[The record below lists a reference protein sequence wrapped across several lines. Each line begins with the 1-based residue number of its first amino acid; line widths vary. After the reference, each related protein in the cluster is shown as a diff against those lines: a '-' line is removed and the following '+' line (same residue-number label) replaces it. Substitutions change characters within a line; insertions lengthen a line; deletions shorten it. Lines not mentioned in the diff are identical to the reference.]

1 MLLSALLGII
11 GAGSLVYGLWAR
23 GKKPLWA
30 NWFMLAGVIL
40 FCGGALFGV
49 AAWGF
54 QVVPSERPQ
63 QLAAIN
69 HATQAPQDI
78 AASPLQPT
86 DFVEVWDAW
95 PTPTPDSLP
104 DYPIPEPP
112 EHLNQG
118 ADGNEPDSSAM
129 TRILIPAMGLDT
141 VVKYVPFD
149 SSTWLIGGLKQE
161 VAWMGDTSWPG
172 LGSNTGLAG
181 HVDLANGD
189 SGPFWNLGD
198 LKPGDRVSV
207 FTERS
212 QYTYQVRESR
222 IVPDSDLSV
231 IEPSEKPQ
239 LTLITCTG
247 WDAELKLYLLRLV
260 VFADLIEVMPLNETA
275 LKP

>member
-1 MLLSALLGII
+1 
-11 GAGSLVYGLWAR
+11 
-23 GKKPLWA
+23 
-30 NWFMLAGVIL
+30 MLAGVIL
-40 FCGGALFGV
+40 LCGGALFGA

-54 QVVPSERPQ
+54 QSIPDQRPQ
-63 QLAAIN
+63 ELAAVS
-69 HATQAPQDI
+69 HATQAPEENPP
-78 AASPLQPT
+78 ALAQPT

-95 PTPTPDSLP
+95 PTPTPNSLP

-112 EHLNQG
+112 EHLKQG

-129 TRILIPAMGLDT
+129 TRINIPAMGLDT

-149 SSTWLIGGLKQE
+149 LSSWLIGGLKQE

-198 LKPGDRVSV
+198 LKAGDQVTV
-207 FTERS
+207 FTEHS

-222 IVPDSDLSV
+222 IVPDLDLSV
-231 IEPSEKPQ
+231 IEPTEKPQ
-239 LTLITCTG
+239 LTLITCAG

-260 VFADLIEVMPLNETA
+260 VFADLVEVKPLNETA
-275 LKP
+275 LNQ

>member
-1 MLLSALLGII
+1 MLLSALLGLV

-78 AASPLQPT
+78 APAPLQPT

-95 PTPTPDSLP
+95 PTPTPESLP

-198 LKPGDRVSV
+198 LKIRRPCLGFYRAQPVHLPGARVAHRPRLGS
-207 FTERS
+207 ERN
-212 QYTYQVRESR
+212 RAFR
-222 IVPDSDLSV
+222 KAAIDPDHLHW
-231 IEPSEKPQ
+231 
-239 LTLITCTG
+239 LGC
-247 WDAELKLYLLRLV
+247 
-260 VFADLIEVMPLNETA
+260 
-275 LKP
+275 